1 LPYLNI
7 LFCEKF
13 IPSSNSDPD
22 GSCKGVVGLTKS
34 RESFILKQVKK
45 KKIWI
50 IAAVTLAMIL
60 LFTFL
65 KIGFSASSF
74 FSIKPEPDPQTSKKP
89 KYDYMS
95 TFLSRDTEPLG
106 LKENITLKRFLEQ
119 PSIKWAIRSGKKHIL
134 N

>member
-1 LPYLNI
+1 M
-7 LFCEKF
+7 
-13 IPSSNSDPD
+13 
-22 GSCKGVVGLTKS
+22 GLTNS

-50 IAAVTLAMIL
+50 IAAVVFAMIL
-60 LFTFL
+60 LFTFK

-74 FSIKPEPDPQTSKKP
+74 FSGKARAEPQTSKKP
-89 KYDYMS
+89 RNDYMS
-95 TFLSRDTEPLG
+95 TFLSRNTEPLG
-106 LKENITLKRFLEQ
+106 LRENVALKRFIEQ

>member
-1 LPYLNI
+1 MN
-7 LFCEKF
+7 FR
-13 IPSSNSDPD
+13 SSLYIGLSGVSPD
-22 GSCKGVVGLTKS
+22 VAGLTKS

-50 IAAVTLAMIL
+50 IAAVVSAMIL
-60 LFTFL
+60 LFTL
-65 KIGFSASSF
+65 KKIGFSESSF
-74 FSIKPEPDPQTSKKP
+74 FPKNSQAEPQASRKP

-106 LKENITLKRFLEQ
+106 LKEDIALKRFLEQ

>member
-1 LPYLNI
+1 LPNHNI
-7 LFCEKF
+7 LMIHE
-13 IPSSNSDPD
+13 SSTLS
-22 GSCKGVVGLTKS
+22 SISYLEVLLQSVAGLTKS

-50 IAAVTLAMIL
+50 IAAFAFAMIL
-60 LFTFL
+60 LFTL
-65 KIGFSASSF
+65 KKIGFSESF
-74 FSIKPEPDPQTSKKP
+74 FFSLKTEVNPQTSKKP

-95 TFLSRDTEPLG
+95 TFLSRDTEPL
-106 LKENITLKRFLEQ
+106 KKYLEQ

>member
-1 LPYLNI
+1 LI
-7 LFCEKF
+7 HEES
-13 IPSSNSDPD
+13 ITSSISDLEVHLQ
-22 GSCKGVVGLTKS
+22 SVAGLTKS

-50 IAAVTLAMIL
+50 IAAMAFAMIL
-60 LFTFL
+60 LFTL
-65 KIGFSASSF
+65 KRIGFSESSF
-74 FSIKPEPDPQTSKKP
+74 FSVKSEVDPQTPKKP

-106 LKENITLKRFLEQ
+106 LKENITLRKFLEQ

>member
-1 LPYLNI
+1 M
-7 LFCEKF
+7 
-13 IPSSNSDPD
+13 
-22 GSCKGVVGLTKS
+22 TKS
-34 RESFILKQVKK
+34 RQSFILKHVKK

-50 IAAVTLAMIL
+50 IFAFALVLIL
-60 LFTFL
+60 SFTI
-65 KIGFSASSF
+65 KNIGFSASSI
-74 FSIKPEPDPQTSKKP
+74 FSKSSDDPQTPQKP

-106 LKENITLKRFLEQ
+106 LKENVALKRFLEQ

>member
-1 LPYLNI
+1 MA
-7 LFCEKF
+7 
-13 IPSSNSDPD
+13 
-22 GSCKGVVGLTKS
+22 GLTKF

-50 IAAVTLAMIL
+50 VAAFIFALILVFTLK
-60 LFTFL
+60 

-74 FSIKPEPDPQTSKKP
+74 YSVKPQADPQTSKP

-106 LKENITLKRFLEQ
+106 LKENIALKRFLEQ

>member
-1 LPYLNI
+1 MKD
-7 LFCEKF
+7 FCYYPNRIQEG
-13 IPSSNSDPD
+13 PTAEST
-22 GSCKGVVGLTKS
+22 GLTKS
-34 RESFILKQVKK
+34 GESFILKQVKK

-50 IAAVTLAMIL
+50 ITAVAFTMIL
-60 LFTFL
+60 LFTF
-65 KIGFSASSF
+65 KRIGFSASTL
-74 FSIKPEPDPQTSKKP
+74 FSVRRNLDPQTSKKP

-106 LKENITLKRFLEQ
+106 LKENIALKRFLEQ

>member
-1 LPYLNI
+1 
-7 LFCEKF
+7 
-13 IPSSNSDPD
+13 
-22 GSCKGVVGLTKS
+22 VGLTKS

-50 IAAVTLAMIL
+50 IAVMAFALVL
-60 LFTFL
+60 LFTL
-65 KIGFSASSF
+65 KKIGFSESSV
-74 FSIKPEPDPQTSKKP
+74 FSGKPEVDPQTSKKP

-106 LKENITLKRFLEQ
+106 LKENIALKRLLEQ
-119 PSIKWAIRSGKKHIL
+119 PSIKWAIRSGKNHIL